1 MITVD
6 EQLDLCQLGMR
17 TWQEALEGQ
26 VCGWEPVA
34 AEDNEDNE
42 NHFDEL
48 YDMDFGPCDPISK
61 DYFPHEEFS
70 PPFGAFEVPS
80 PPSHLPPELEAGG
93 NSSTT
98 SPPPKHPPTGSPPAA
113 LAPANNRPV
122 CSRCSLAFDTGD
134 LLEIH
139 AIDSQH
145 KSFVCAE
152 QSCGKAYS
160 RRDAKVRHEAK
171 HRLPSRHTCPLCQAE
186 FARKDHLR
194 RHTRV
199 QHAGEIPR
207 PHSAPR
213 APSEVGVDIRKVKE
227 SEPALRRSL
236 SPENLAIKM
245 LDIVGQFENTEE
257 GVGKA
262 FACVVACA
270 ALNAPQAL
278 TPRTQRRLRSVQA
291 EPAIEPGDLKCA

>member
-1 MITVD
+1 MATV
-6 EQLDLCQLGMR
+6 EEPLDLDVFRQFEMQMR
-17 TWQEALEGQ
+17 QEAVDGQ
-26 VCGWEPVA
+26 VCGWEQGA
-34 AEDNEDNE
+34 AENNEGNE
-42 NHFDEL
+42 EKIDEL
-48 YDMDFGPCDPISK
+48 FGLGFGICDLISK
-61 DYFPHEEFS
+61 DYFADEEFS
-70 PPFGAFEVPS
+70 PSFEVLS
-80 PPSHLPPELEAGG
+80 PPRDGALELESGG

-98 SPPPKHPPTGSPPAA
+98 PPPPKHPPTGSPPASTGH
-113 LAPANNRPV
+113 V
-122 CSRCSLAFDTGD
+122 CSQCSLTFDTGD

-139 AIDSQH
+139 AIQTQH
-145 KSFVCAE
+145 KSFVCKGE
-152 QSCGKAYS
+152 GCGKAYS
-160 RRDAKVRHEAK
+160 RRDAKVRHDAK

-207 PHSAPR
+207 PHSVPR
-213 APSEVGVDIRKVKE
+213 APSEVGVDVRKVKE

-245 LDIVGQFENTEE
+245 LDIAGQFENAEE

-278 TPRTQRRLRSVQA
+278 TPRTQRRLMSVQA
-291 EPAIEPGDLKCA
+291 EPAITSGDLNIC